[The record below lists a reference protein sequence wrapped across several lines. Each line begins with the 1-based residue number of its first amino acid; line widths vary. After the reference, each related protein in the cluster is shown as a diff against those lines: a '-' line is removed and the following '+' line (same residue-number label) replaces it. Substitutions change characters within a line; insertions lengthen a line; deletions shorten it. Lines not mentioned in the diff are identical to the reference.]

1 MSTSNIIIGIV
12 GHQTVESEMNVSCK
26 HKVSNHLYDL
36 RKRYD
41 ETMILLVPFSAD
53 FVLNK
58 WIVNVAQEMGIKY
71 AILLPVDRQAYVEN
85 IPLQNRDE
93 FTQLC
98 DDAVY
103 VHSVG
108 LYPGISL
115 KTYFLYDMD
124 QRYQNFVCQKVIGEK
139 ADEMIALWD
148 GVVDY
153 KIGSVSDAIYI
164 RQKHF
169 SKSTT
174 ILAK

>member
-1 MSTSNIIIGIV
+1 MPTSNILIGII
-12 GHQTVESEMNVSCK
+12 GHQTLESEINVSCK
-26 HKVSNHLYDL
+26 HKVANHLYDL

-41 ETMILLVPFSAD
+41 ETMMLLVPFSID
-53 FVLNK
+53 FNLNK
-58 WIVNVAQEMGIKY
+58 WVIKVAQELGIMY
-71 AILLPVDRQAYVEN
+71 AIILPVDRQAYTEN

-93 FTQLC
+93 FAQLC
-98 DDAVY
+98 DDAAY
-103 VHSVG
+103 VHSVR

-115 KTYFLYDMD
+115 KTYFLYGMD

-139 ADEMIALWD
+139 ADEMIAVWD